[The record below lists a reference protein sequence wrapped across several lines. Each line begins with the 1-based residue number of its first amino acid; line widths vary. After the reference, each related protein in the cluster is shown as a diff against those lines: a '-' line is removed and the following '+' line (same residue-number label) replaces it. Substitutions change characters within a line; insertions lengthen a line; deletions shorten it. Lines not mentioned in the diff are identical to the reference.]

1 MKNKASLFFEITGIV
16 IFFLFFL
23 SDLSKQPENGPE
35 VCISIES
42 LSDASCQ
49 EEKVWNME
57 YLCLPQE
64 KNLTITVKIVKI
76 FVVTILLI
84 NFFQM
89 NKFLFL
95 HGKGRVF
102 VCFKSCMFY
111 PAHFLCELF
120 IRQKSDGKK
129 RVFLS

>member
-1 MKNKASLFFEITGIV
+1 MKNKASLFFGI
-16 IFFLFFL
+16 IAMIIIFLFFL

-42 LSDASCQ
+42 LSDKSSQ
-49 EEKVWNME
+49 EENVWNME
-57 YLCLPQE
+57 YFCPSQG
-64 KNLTITVKIVKI
+64 KNLTIVVKIVKI
-76 FVVTILLI
+76 FVVTILLT
-84 NFFQM
+84 NLFHM

-129 RVFLS
+129 RIFLS